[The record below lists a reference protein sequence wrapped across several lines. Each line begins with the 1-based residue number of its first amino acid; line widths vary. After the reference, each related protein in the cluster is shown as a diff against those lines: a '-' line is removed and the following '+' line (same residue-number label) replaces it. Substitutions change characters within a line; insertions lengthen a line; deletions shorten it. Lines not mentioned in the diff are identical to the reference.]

1 MSTIAACIL
10 VAGIPA
16 VAGAAPGDLAFVPGE
31 QGCWR
36 GLGYV
41 PNTCSAADVDLRGAN
56 SIVVSPDGTSVYATS
71 TNAASFRGSVVHF
84 RRNASTGLLSM
95 PSGTNKCIT
104 NDGSANGVSGACAAA
119 PVLGKPTDITVSPDG
134 KTVYVTVQRG
144 PLPDD
149 SLLVL
154 GRDAATG
161 NLTNLGCVG
170 GYSGCTDSAVG
181 IERPESVAVSPDG
194 TSVYVGAAITWPASN
209 TIAAF
214 SRNTATGVIAQL
226 PTGQKCLSDAAVA
239 GCTQVAASQFGG
251 VANMADLAVTPDGTQ
266 VITTTYGGIAIV
278 SRNTGTG
285 VITSPA
291 SGPKCFDGS
300 ASPAAPCVAGPP
312 MYPNTSL
319 AITADGTS
327 VFGVGGTLLANTGLG
342 ILNRDAASGLI
353 TARPAPDGCLTQ
365 TGVGAL
371 WGGTTTC
378 ITGRYTAAAEA
389 VAASPDGRN
398 VYMASMGASGSTPAL
413 DVFTR
418 DPATRVV
425 SQRAGT
431 AGCLSQDGYGGQCT
445 ADSGHADT
453 VNLPRALVVSPD
465 GANVYV
471 LDNVSLLVLARE
483 REAQPS
489 GGGSASGGSAASGSG
504 GGTGAGASPGA
515 RAVPRLRA
523 SVKMRGGRGT
533 TTGTAPAGTT
543 SVTQTARTGAGAA
556 SHGAALMQLISAART
571 KTARGKCTLA
581 TPKRKGGP
589 RAYTC
594 RITLPKGRWTVT
606 TTARGRTGVLAEGS
620 RRVTVK

>member
-1 MSTIAACIL
+1 
-10 VAGIPA
+10 
-16 VAGAAPGDLAFVPGE
+16 
-31 QGCWR
+31 
-36 GLGYV
+36 
-41 PNTCSAADVDLRGAN
+41 
-56 SIVVSPDGTSVYATS
+56 
-71 TNAASFRGSVVHF
+71 
-84 RRNASTGLLSM
+84 
-95 PSGTNKCIT
+95 
-104 NDGSANGVSGACAAA
+104 
-119 PVLGKPTDITVSPDG
+119 
-134 KTVYVTVQRG
+134 
-144 PLPDD
+144 
-149 SLLVL
+149 
-154 GRDAATG
+154 
-161 NLTNLGCVG
+161 
-170 GYSGCTDSAVG
+170 
-181 IERPESVAVSPDG
+181 
-194 TSVYVGAAITWPASN
+194 
-209 TIAAF
+209 
-214 SRNTATGVIAQL
+214 
-226 PTGQKCLSDAAVA
+226 
-239 GCTQVAASQFGG
+239 
-251 VANMADLAVTPDGTQ
+251 
-266 VITTTYGGIAIV
+266 
-278 SRNTGTG
+278 
-285 VITSPA
+285 
-291 SGPKCFDGS
+291 
-300 ASPAAPCVAGPP
+300 

-489 GGGSASGGSAASGSG
+489 GGGSGSGGSALNERRTVDV
-504 GGTGAGASPGA
+504 GGTE
-515 RAVPRLRA
+515 RWYLL
-523 SVKMRGGRGT
+523 T
-533 TTGTAPAGTT
+533 TPAGND
-543 SVTQTARTGAGAA
+543 
-556 SHGAALMQLISAART
+556 
-571 KTARGKCTLA
+571 
-581 TPKRKGGP
+581 
-589 RAYTC
+589 
-594 RITLPKGRWTVT
+594 
-606 TTARGRTGVLAEGS
+606 GRTPLFREVPAEPEHLQRLS
-620 RRVTVK
+620 VR